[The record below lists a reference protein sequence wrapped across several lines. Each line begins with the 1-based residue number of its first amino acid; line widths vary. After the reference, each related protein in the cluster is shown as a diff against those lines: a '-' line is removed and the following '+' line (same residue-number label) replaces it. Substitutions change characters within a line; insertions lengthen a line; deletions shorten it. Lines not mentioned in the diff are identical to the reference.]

1 MEVVLLIDSREKR
14 SNHDLGFFENHLR
27 QRNVSC
33 ECAVLPVG
41 DFLWIKRNHQTGE
54 EWVLDFIVERKAV
67 DDLASSI
74 VDSRYEEQKYRLGQ
88 CGLTHLIYLV
98 EGNVTH
104 VRNMPPES
112 LKSALVETQVM
123 NGFKVQRCRN
133 EDDSIAFL
141 SSMHKSVVASNPI
154 PIITFQAFK
163 KRSSKPIQSIGHVF
177 GKQLT
182 QIMYVSGIKAQK
194 ILQRYPTPTSLMDM
208 YNDPK
213 KSEDEKAEL
222 LQNMFG
228 PNRESKI
235 VKTIVLLF
243 QRQKRIPDCWRFT
256 CRHKA
261 E

>member
-1 MEVVLLIDSREKR
+1 M
-14 SNHDLGFFENHLR
+14 
-27 QRNVSC
+27 
-33 ECAVLPVG
+33 G

-154 PIITFQAFK
+154 PIITFQAF
-163 KRSSKPIQSIGHVF
+163 Q
-177 GKQLT
+177 
-182 QIMYVSGIKAQK
+182 
-194 ILQRYPTPTSLMDM
+194 
-208 YNDPK
+208 
-213 KSEDEKAEL
+213 EK
-222 LQNMFG
+222 
-228 PNRESKI
+228 
-235 VKTIVLLF
+235 
-243 QRQKRIPDCWRFT
+243 
-256 CRHKA
+256 
-261 E
+261 